1 MRIPVGDNTAYI
13 FKLTPHTT
21 MKDKLASYNHLI
33 ETFVIVTETFLCGLL
48 FLLFSK
54 LSNEMQWD
62 SLQVGGTTVLQIM
75 LTLMLCYALCA
86 IHSGVV
92 LHRRKVHSLQIWK
105 RVLENMFL
113 FVLLGGLVLSVGK
126 YADIASLFMLEYLFL
141 LFLCLVS
148 FRFTLRLLI
157 RLYRMSKKHTRFVVL
172 VGSTDNNL
180 EIYHEMSGS
189 EDTGYSVV
197 GYFDGQANPAFP
209 VECPYLGQPAQVQ
222 EYLEKHDYVHY
233 LFCCLPS
240 KDREVIVSLIDYCE
254 NHLVHF
260 FSVPNVR
267 NYLHHRMSFNI
278 MGNVPYLGLRPDP
291 LSWPGNRLL
300 KRTFDIVVSSVFL
313 CTFFPVILIVV
324 AIVTGLTMP
333 GPLFFRQKRN
343 GLNGREF
350 YCYKFRSM
358 KVNADADRIQATE
371 HDPRKTRWGNIMR
384 KTNIDELPQ
393 FINVLLGDMSIVG
406 PRPHMLL
413 HTQEYSRLINKYM
426 VRHFVKPGITGW
438 SQVTGFRGETKELK
452 DMEGRIRGDIWYLE
466 HWSFGLDL
474 YIMYRTVANVFRGE
488 KNAY

>member
-62 SLQVGGTTVLQIM
+62 SLQVGGTTVLQVM

-105 RVLENMFL
+105 RVFENMFL
-113 FVLLGGLVLSVGK
+113 FVLLGGLVLSVGN

-254 NHLVHF
+254 NH
-260 FSVPNVR
+260 
-267 NYLHHRMSFNI
+267 
-278 MGNVPYLGLRPDP
+278 
-291 LSWPGNRLL
+291 
-300 KRTFDIVVSSVFL
+300 
-313 CTFFPVILIVV
+313 
-324 AIVTGLTMP
+324 
-333 GPLFFRQKRN
+333 
-343 GLNGREF
+343 
-350 YCYKFRSM
+350 CYKFRSM